1 MNNWINTAQGV
12 GSLWAIVMGLCQMS
26 VSEQQ
31 YSVLLLVSPSSEPS
45 IVWTVTKRTWLCLI
59 SYFSTNLFLF
69 LSFCLVSLPSF
80 SWSMDWSAVFGKTM
94 LRHINPLEYF
104 SFSLCCPF
112 FWIWEWNRTLNW
124 SFLLSAVSQSSTFL
138 VMVSIWPLHLDF
150 SPRGTKSWR
159 EADVYVSPV
168 WKVDEDGVW
177 EFESGYGIHSSD
189 VVRWSKL
196 WLQQE
201 KLHHSCQEAPSPHF
215 IVVPWFGGPLCHCT
229 MDLARL
235 RTSQLN

>member
-1 MNNWINTAQGV
+1 MTFYYFYHTYFWCRSLKKFGINIMNNWINTEQAV

-112 FWIWEWNRTLNW
+112 IWIWEWNRTDNW
-124 SFLLSAVSQSSTFL
+124 SFLLSAMSQSSTFL

-159 EADVYVSPV
+159 SWCVCFTSMESRWGWCVGV
-168 WKVDEDGVW
+168 WKQLWNPQFRCNE
-177 EFESGYGIHSSD
+177 
-189 VVRWSKL
+189 VV
-196 WLQQE
+196 
-201 KLHHSCQEAPSPHF
+201 
-215 IVVPWFGGPLCHCT
+215 
-229 MDLARL
+229 
-235 RTSQLN
+235 